1 MSLLPPKQNVLQGDV
16 KYCPS
21 SDAVYNFVSG
31 LTIGPAFPYYG
42 SFYDTTTQT
51 NSPNN
56 TPRAM
61 TFNSIS
67 GNYHVSIQN
76 NSRITFDYSGTYN
89 IQFSAQF
96 DKSTGTPS
104 IVNIWLRQNGVDIPW
119 SDTEITLANSSKV
132 VAAWNFVVTEV
143 NTSYIE
149 LFWASSD
156 SNVQILSKPA
166 QVSPYPAPGI
176 PSIILT
182 VTPVKGL

>member
-89 IQFSAQF
+89 IQYYYNALNHNNNNF
-96 DKSTGTPS
+96 S
-104 IVNIWLRQNGVDIPW
+104 IVAQL
-119 SDTEITLANSSKV
+119 SNS
-132 VAAWNFVVTEV
+132 TRGII
-143 NTSYIE
+143 YY
-149 LFWASSD
+149 D
-156 SNVQILSKPA
+156 SNAGANITTTYIAKSGITSVFSTQNYTFTL
-166 QVSPYPAPGI
+166 QVISQTGN
-176 PSIILT
+176 T
-182 VTPVKGL
+182 VTLSNACVVISKLPI